1 MVKGQANALPLV
13 LLLIKGYRVRLLAR
27 LPSPLFMQRPAH
39 AASIRG
45 TREHCQDMQPQ
56 GRRSGLRFSAKPQLL
71 RVSAESIYKANHPHN
86 LPVRPISHAVPQ
98 NTVAILI
105 GT

>member
-27 LPSPLFMQRPAH
+27 LPSPPFMQRPAH

-45 TREHCQDMQPQ
+45 RREHCQDM
-56 GRRSGLRFSAKPQLL
+56 RRKVDGQDCGFQLN
-71 RVSAESIYKANHPHN
+71 RNW
-86 LPVRPISHAVPQ
+86 
-98 NTVAILI
+98 
-105 GT
+105 